1 MLHHTRGIVLRTTDY
16 SDSSI
21 IAKVYTEQLGMQT
34 YVINGVRSARS
45 KGKSSL
51 YQHGN
56 LLDMVVYHRDT
67 GDIFRISESSIGYL
81 FRNVPFDIV
90 RSSLL
95 LFCVELIMRSV
106 HEEDANPEL
115 FDFIWEQLKILDDA
129 NCPTAH
135 FHLQFM
141 IGLSVHL
148 GFAPSIG
155 DGRIFDLMDGVFCA
169 GIPKHTHYM
178 EEELSE
184 KLKVLLQGSPTR
196 QYAINH
202 QQRKALLHYLITF
215 YQLHIPQFGAMKSPE
230 ILEAVFREL

>member
-34 YVINGVRSARS
+34 YIINGVRSARS
-45 KGKSSL
+45 KGKASL

-67 GDIFRISESSIGYL
+67 GDIFRISESSMGYL
-81 FRNVPFDIV
+81 YSLVPFDIV

-95 LFCVELIMRSV
+95 LFCVELITRSV
-106 HEEDANPEL
+106 QEEDANPEL
-115 FDFIWEQLKILDDA
+115 FSYIWEQLQLLDDSTI
-129 NCPTAH
+129 PTAH

-141 IGLSVHL
+141 IGLSLHL
-148 GFAPSIG
+148 GFAPSTG
-155 DGRIFDLMDGVFCA
+155 EGTIFDLMDGVFCTA
-169 GIPKHTHYM
+169 IPRHTYYM
-178 EEELSE
+178 EETLSE
-184 KLKVLLQGSPTR
+184 KLKLLLHGSPTGH
-196 QYAINH
+196 YAINH

-215 YQLHIPQFGAMKSPE
+215 FQLHIPHFGVMKSPD